1 MTNDNKDA
9 YLRMANMLANWAL
22 DFDKTTQDAID
33 YMDNVLVFD
42 ELTRNTMVN
51 IITENINKVREL
63 DER

>member
-9 YLRMANMLANWAL
+9 YLRIANMLANWAL

-63 DER
+63 NER